1 MLFQDRSYNARSILL
16 TKDLFIEMIYFQD
29 IPIVVVG
36 NKVDTIREIEPED
49 INDWVE
55 SDLPKERYRT
65 EFATLK
71 IKSPLN
77 STNYWCLFQNQSF
90 GMFCSSKYEY
100 Q

>member
-1 MLFQDRSYNARSILL
+1 MEIID
-16 TKDLFIEMIYFQD
+16 FQD

-55 SDLPKERYRT
+55 SDLPKERYVN

-71 IKSPLN
+71 IKSPLIQ
-77 STNYWCLFQNQSF
+77 TWCLFQNQSF
-90 GMFCSSKYEY
+90 GMFCSSEYEY